1 MKTIL
6 KFLKDNLQLIVIV
19 VLVFCL
25 LKSCN
30 SKKSDEQKS
39 YKKEKDSLAKVN
51 SNLEFQNNELAEQ
64 NIQII
69 DAVNS
74 LSETSKKTERIL
86 YRLQQKTALQPSYV
100 SDIADCN
107 DTIQQLYNVGLQK
120 DSLCNNV
127 IATKDSIIV
136 KKDIIIGND
145 SVVKVN
151 LKKIIESKDLTIASQ
166 DRVIVSESR
175 KTRYESRKKTFWQ
188 ILTAV
193 LTIWKFAK

>member
-19 VLVFCL
+19 ILAFCL

-30 SKKSDEQKS
+30 NDKSDEQK
-39 YKKEKDSLAKVN
+39 YDKKEKDSLKNIN
-51 SNLEFQNNELAEQ
+51 SNLKFQNNELAHKNAKTE
-64 NIQII
+64 NALKI
-69 DAVNS
+69 
-74 LSETSKKTERIL
+74 LSEASKKTERLL

-100 SDIADCN
+100 ADIADCN

-120 DSLCNNV
+120 DSLCNN
-127 IATKDSIIV
+127 IITTKDSIIV

-145 SVVKVN
+145 SVIKVN
-151 LKKIIESKDLTIASQ
+151 LKKIIDNKDLTIASQ
-166 DRVIVSESR
+166 DKVIVSETR
-175 KTRYESRKKTFWQ
+175 KTRYEARKKTFWQ